1 MRATTP
7 CLLAHFAAFA
17 FACGLPNPPAVDTR
31 AQGPTTTGKTETAIV
46 LAPVA
51 TPPVTP
57 APVANLDAVLD
68 PLDDTSVAA
77 RSSGRSNEALP
88 PFGDDV
94 RLELSATAGEQAQ
107 PGPDDP
113 SRAVEAAKPAI
124 AADPATMD
132 DATLAREDE
141 LTRQALVVMLERAGL
156 DTWEHPEFD
165 RVLDNPD
172 GLPLVDLLRR
182 RYEILRAVPQHAP
195 ADGWISSTF
204 GKRPVPDRAREQ
216 FHKGIDIAATIGTVV
231 YAPGDGVVRFAGR
244 YGSFGK
250 YLSIVHGYGIVTKFA
265 HNEELLVKAGD
276 RVKMGDPIAKVGA
289 SGRSRGMH
297 LHYEVWVNDRSVDPL
312 GFMPPVPGL
321 SDDPDRLVAHTGEP

>member
-17 FACGLPNPPAVDTR
+17 FACGLPNPATVDQRDQEPAS
-31 AQGPTTTGKTETAIV
+31 TTAIETASL

-57 APVANLDAVLD
+57 APIANLDAVLD
-68 PLDDTSVAA
+68 PLDDASVAA
-77 RSSGRSNEALP
+77 RGSDTSNEALP

-94 RLELSATAGEQAQ
+94 RLELSASAGDEAE
-107 PGPDDP
+107 PGPDDQ

-141 LTRQALVVMLERAGL
+141 LTRQALVAMLERAGF

-165 RVLDNPD
+165 RALDNPD
-172 GLPLVDLLRR
+172 GLPLADLLRR

-204 GKRPVPDRAREQ
+204 GKRPVPGKAHEQ
-216 FHKGIDIAATIGTVV
+216 FHKGIDIAAIAGTVV

-244 YGSFGK
+244 YGSYGK

-312 GFMPPVPGL
+312 GFIPPVPGL

>member
-7 CLLAHFAAFA
+7 CLLAHLAAFA
-17 FACGLPNPPAVDTR
+17 FACGLPNPSTVDQRDPEKTPP
-31 AQGPTTTGKTETAIV
+31 PTIESASV
-46 LAPVA
+46 PAPVD
-51 TPPVTP
+51 TPPVLP
-57 APVANLDAVLD
+57 APLANLNAVLD
-68 PLDDTSVAA
+68 PLDDTLVAS
-77 RSSGRSNEALP
+77 RGSDMSSESLP

-94 RLELSATAGEQAQ
+94 RHELSEPAGEEAE
-107 PGPDDP
+107 PGPNDP
-113 SRAVEAAKPAI
+113 SLAVEAARPAI

-141 LTRQALVVMLERAGL
+141 LTRQALVAMLERAGF
-156 DTWEHPEFD
+156 DPWEHPEFD

-172 GLPLVDLLRR
+172 GLPLADLLRR

-204 GKRPVPDRAREQ
+204 GKRPVPDKAHEQ
-216 FHKGIDIAATIGTVV
+216 FHKGIDIAATVGTVV

-244 YGSFGK
+244 YGSYGK

-289 SGRSRGMH
+289 SGRARGMH